1 MTSITNRRL
10 TQHCRDD
17 HPGSFI
23 QLSNGRW
30 IWSTFYHFQ
39 WDLNYSNP
47 AVFCAMA
54 EEMLYLANIGID
66 FFRMD
71 AVAFIWKRMNTTC
84 ESLPEA
90 HKLLRAF
97 NAICRIACPSVL
109 FKSEAIVH
117 PDEVVTYIHPDECQ
131 LSYNPLQ
138 MALTWEVWWP
148 LLLRPKSPANY
159 TTISGSRN

>member
-1 MTSITNRRL
+1 
-10 TQHCRDD
+10 
-17 HPGSFI
+17 
-23 QLSNGRW
+23 
-30 IWSTFYHFQ
+30 
-39 WDLNYSNP
+39 
-47 AVFCAMA
+47 MA
-54 EEMLYLANIGID
+54 GEMLFLANIGIE

-71 AVAFIWKRMNTTC
+71 AVAFIWKRMGTTC

-117 PDEVVTYIHPDECQ
+117 PDEVVAYIDSYECQ

-138 MALTWEVWWP
+138 MALTWEVCAGQAQ
-148 LLLRPKSPANY
+148 KSKVILADKMLVPNL
-159 TTISGSRN
+159 

>member
-1 MTSITNRRL
+1 
-10 TQHCRDD
+10 
-17 HPGSFI
+17 
-23 QLSNGRW
+23 
-30 IWSTFYHFQ
+30 
-39 WDLNYSNP
+39 
-47 AVFCAMA
+47 MA
-54 EEMLYLANIGID
+54 GEMLYLANIGID

-117 PDEVVTYIHPDECQ
+117 PDEVVSYIDSYECQ

-138 MALTWEVWWP
+138 MALTWEVCRNP
-148 LLLRPKSPANY
+148 RLN
-159 TTISGSRN
+159 SRGDVH